1 MRIIFKKAC
10 VFARHKRKVGM
21 ITNARQKEATD
32 LIERGLADPYLG
44 EYPPRTKSKINL
56 KDLK

>member
-1 MRIIFKKAC
+1 MRVYFKKAC
-10 VFARHKRKVGM
+10 VFASHRRVVGM
-21 ITNARQKEATD
+21 ITTVRHNDAKD

-44 EYPPRTKSKINL
+44 EYPPRGKMKFNL

>member
-1 MRIIFKKAC
+1 MRIVFKRSC
-10 VFARHKRKVGM
+10 HFSGHRRTVGMISNARHK
-21 ITNARQKEATD
+21 EAND

-44 EYPPRTKSKINL
+44 EYPPRRKMKINL

>member
-1 MRIIFKKAC
+1 MRLIFIRAC
-10 VFARHKRKVGM
+10 VFARHRRVVGM
-21 ITNARQKEATD
+21 ITTAREKEAKD

-44 EYPPRTKSKINL
+44 EYPPRRKVKINL